1 MPGGGREE
9 RTASSLAIVFARVL
23 VALIVAFAAIGWVRI
38 SLASATVSVALE
50 ASQLKDDISDARDV
64 GSQLEVTQSS
74 LANPT
79 RVKRDALALGMRSP
93 ASASFIDISGDVVVR
108 DEDGR
113 LSLSG
118 TVEAVAE
125 AEGLTAANADADVS
139 ADGAAQAAE

>member
-125 AEGLTAANADADVS
+125 AEGLTAAHADADVS

>member
-125 AEGLTAANADADVS
+125 AEGLTAADADADVS

>member
-125 AEGLTAANADADVS
+125 AEGLTAVNADADVS